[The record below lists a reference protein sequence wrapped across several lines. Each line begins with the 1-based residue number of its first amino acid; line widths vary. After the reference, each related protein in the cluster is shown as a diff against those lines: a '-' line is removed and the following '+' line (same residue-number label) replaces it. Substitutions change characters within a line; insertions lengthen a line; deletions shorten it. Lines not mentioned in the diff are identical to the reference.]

1 MHSKKLNYLSLNGQE
16 QSKSISVSES
26 LKSGNII
33 NLSTYNLNQG
43 ERDLLDL
50 GLSFIPSVRYTKL
63 EDIENSLAT
72 LKRNLLLRD
81 YFSDCPSNYDP
92 RDFEKLFKPKSKWQP
107 KLMHITDET
116 KLLINALER
125 KTRCLINRFKL
136 QNKFHISKNA
146 LKEKSFRS
154 NLTHGQRAAIK
165 SLRNNKEIV
174 IKPADKGGKICVI
187 DQEAYIKEG
196 ERQLSNT
203 KYYRQIQE
211 IPKKITCVEINKILY
226 RLKKFNFLHQKQYSY
241 LAAKTTDTDRSFYL
255 LPKVHKP
262 FDRWPNPSMPEGRPI
277 VGDCGTEARRVSEL
291 ITYYIAPLA
300 KKHIAYTKDT
310 YHFLEKIRGA
320 ELMPGSLL
328 VTGDITALYT
338 NMDTER
344 TLRSVAE
351 AFRTNPDPKRPDR
364 EILQLLKLT
373 LNNNFFTFNNKNYLQ
388 ILGMGMGKTYA
399 PNCAD
404 IYMLEFDQGAMEGY
418 HIKPN
423 HYNRFL
429 DDTFFEW
436 TGSVEQ
442 LVEYQTYLNS
452 LIPNIKITLHWH
464 ESEVNF
470 LDTTVFRYMD
480 TLTGI
485 QTMQTKV
492 YFKETDTHQL
502 LHTSSF
508 HPKHT
513 TTGILKSQLL
523 RFKRIS
529 SFKTDYN
536 KTCFILFNVLRNR
549 GYNITNLHKWRKRI
563 WKGPNPRRTETSR
576 GQILPVVLPYSPI
589 SKEFYEM
596 WRGTIVEHGFGV
608 TYRPL
613 AAYRKQR
620 NLGDI
625 LTSSR
630 LPIDKR
636 KTIYLSDIAAL
647 LDPANEVTEGMCG

>member
-1 MHSKKLNYLSLNGQE
+1 M
-16 QSKSISVSES
+16 
-26 LKSGNII
+26 
-33 NLSTYNLNQG
+33 
-43 ERDLLDL
+43 LDL

-63 EDIENSLAT
+63 EDIEYSLSR

-81 YFSDCPSNYDP
+81 FFSDCPSNYNP
-92 RDFEKLFKPKSKWQP
+92 GDFDKLFRPKSNWQP
-107 KLMHITDET
+107 KLMFITDET

-125 KTRCLINRFKL
+125 KTRCLINRYKL
-136 QNKFHISKNA
+136 SNKFKINNNSLIEKNF
-146 LKEKSFRS
+146 KS
-154 NLTHGQRAAIK
+154 NLTRGQFAAIG
-165 SLRNNKEIV
+165 SLRANKNIV
-174 IKPADKGGKICVI
+174 IKPADKGGKICII
-187 DQEAYIKEG
+187 DQDAYIKEG
-196 ERQLSNT
+196 ERQLKNT
-203 KYYRQIQE
+203 KYYKQIQE
-211 IPKKITCVEINKILY
+211 TPKRITCININKILFS
-226 RLKKFNFLHQKQYSY
+226 LKKSNVLHQKQYAY
-241 LAAKTTDTDRSFYL
+241 LAANTLDADRSFYL

-291 ITYYIAPLA
+291 ITFFIAPLA

-320 ELMPGSLL
+320 VLMPGSLL

-351 AFRTNPDPKRPDR
+351 AFRNNPDPNRPDR

-436 TGSVEQ
+436 TGSVEE
-442 LVEYQTYLNS
+442 LMEYQAYLNS
-452 LIPNIKITLHWH
+452 LIPNITINLHWH
-464 ESEVNF
+464 ENNVNF
-470 LDTTVFRYMD
+470 LDTTVFRHVD
-480 TLTGI
+480 ALTGI
-485 QTMQTKV
+485 HTMQTKV

-502 LHTSSF
+502 LHTASF

-513 TTGILKSQLL
+513 TAGILKSQLL

-529 SFKTDYN
+529 SFKCDYD
-536 KTCFILFNVLRNR
+536 KTCFVLFHVLQNR
-549 GYNITNLHKWRKRI
+549 GYNLNNLHKWRKRI
-563 WKGPNPRRTETSR
+563 WKGPNPKRTETNQ
-576 GQILPVVLPYSPI
+576 GQILPIVLPYSPI
-589 SKEFYEM
+589 STEFYEM
-596 WRGTIVEHGFGV
+596 WRGTIVEYGFG
-608 TYRPL
+608 TAYRPL
-613 AAYRKQR
+613 AAYRKRR
-620 NLGDI
+620 NLGDL

-630 LPIDKR
+630 LPMDKR
-636 KTIYLSDIAAL
+636 RNYNYYSDIAAC